1 MKPDINKAASGR
13 WPELLSSIAG
23 ITAKQLTN
31 EHQPCPLCGGKD
43 RYRFDDVGGSGSW
56 FCNQCGG
63 KHHSG
68 GGGNGMTLLIRKTGM
83 SFKEA
88 AQKVEQHLGLNS
100 PPTDPPTQGAELVHH
115 YSQTFIICRFPNK
128 KIRPLTWANNKWN
141 WKAPEGIRPL
151 LLSHQLHTRPDAG
164 VLIVEGEKTYDAA
177 CKLFPS
183 SIICTWSGGSGAIT
197 KSNWAALKDRRVAIW
212 PDNDDP
218 GRKAADKIANTLH
231 DIGCASISE
240 IPSPSDASAA
250 WDLADATE
258 WTSSQAHDWVKQ
270 NRTEKS
276 WGITPS
282 CSPNST
288 NEVPK
293 PPQQISTGPFQ
304 LLGYDSQGGYY
315 YQPSRDGL
323 IKRIS
328 TQSHTATMLTSL
340 APESYWATIY
350 PGRNNN
356 GVNWTSAASTLFEQ
370 QAAVGMFDP
379 GRIRGRGAW
388 RDANRTIIH
397 LGDRLLVDGTPKLIT
412 KPIISRYRYQHLVRI
427 DGADGLKPLTD
438 QYAIQIFN
446 IANRFHWSN
455 PLYGALIA
463 GWIVTAPICGALRW
477 RPHIWLTAGSG
488 SGKSEFLSR
497 FLTPLLDEMA
507 LSVEGGTSE
516 AGIRQQLGTDA
527 LPVILDE
534 AESNEKADA
543 QRMQNILS
551 LARVASSESRSALI
565 KGSPGGV
572 TQSYKVRSMFFLS
585 SIGTALK
592 QRADRNR
599 FVEISMR
606 SPHEMDPETRQAH
619 WETLDADLAKYITS
633 EIGQQLMARTFAML
647 PTILESTEIFTR
659 AARKHFGCSRTG
671 DQYGP
676 LLAGAYSLID
686 NEAPTPETAE
696 LYLAQLQW
704 TDDQQD
710 HGPSDERNCLS
721 KILQHSVRAEA
732 GDRSYTRT
740 VGELIDICLGRR
752 TDFDMTVTPANSAL
766 LRLGIRVEKTDGEV
780 CISNT
785 AEGIRSILKAT
796 QWENCWPLT
805 LSRLP
810 GSSKKKPMR
819 FTGAGS
825 VSRSVA
831 VGVGVL

>member
-1 MKPDINKAASGR
+1 MTPDINKAASGR

-43 RYRFDDVGGSGSW
+43 RYRFDDVDGTGSW
-56 FCNQCGG
+56 YCNQCGG
-63 KHHSG
+63 KHQSG

-88 AQKVEQHLGLNS
+88 AQKVEQHLGLS
-100 PPTDPPTQGAELVHH
+100 APPSDPPIDGAELVHH

-128 KIRPLTWANNKWN
+128 KIRPLTWVNNKWI
-141 WKAPEGIRPL
+141 WKAPDGIRPL

-177 CKLFPS
+177 CRLFPS
-183 SIICTWSGGSGAIT
+183 SIVCTWSGGSSAIT
-197 KSNWAALKDRRVAIW
+197 KSNWAALKDRRIAIW
-212 PDNDDP
+212 PDNDGP

-231 DIGCASISE
+231 DLGCASISE
-240 IPSPSDASAA
+240 IPSPSDAPSA
-250 WDLADATE
+250 WDLADATD
-258 WTSSQAHDWVKQ
+258 WTSVQANDHVKQ
-270 NRTEKS
+270 NRQQKS

-282 CSPNST
+282 STPNST
-288 NEVPK
+288 TEAPK
-293 PPQQISTGPFQ
+293 PPQETSTGHFQ

-340 APESYWATIY
+340 AAESYWATIY
-350 PGRNNN
+350 PGRNDN
-356 GVNWTSAASTLFEQ
+356 GVNWTSAASALFEQ

-397 LGDRLLVDGTPKLIT
+397 LGDRLLVDGTPKPIT
-412 KPIISRYRYQHLVRI
+412 KPLISRYRYQHLVRI
-427 DGADGLKPLTD
+427 DGAEGLPPLRD
-438 QYAIQIFN
+438 DYAAQIGN

-507 LSVEGGTSE
+507 LLVEGGTSE

-534 AESNEKADA
+534 AESNEKSDA
-543 QRMQNILS
+543 QRMQNILG

-572 TQSYKVRSMFFLS
+572 TNSYKVRSMFFLS

-592 QRADRNR
+592 QNADRNR

-606 SPHEMDPETRQAH
+606 SPHEMDPETRRTH
-619 WETLDADLAKYITS
+619 WEALDADLAKYITP

-647 PTILESTEIFTR
+647 PTILESTETFTR
-659 AARKHFGCSRTG
+659 AARKHFGSSRTG

-686 NEAPTPETAE
+686 SEAPTPEAAE
-696 LYLAQLQW
+696 LFLAQLQW
-704 TDDQQD
+704 NDDQQD

-721 KILQHSVRAEA
+721 KILQHPVRAEA

-740 VGELIDICLGRR
+740 VGELIDICLGHK
-752 TDFDMTVTPANSAL
+752 TDFDVTVTPANSAL
-766 LRLGIRVEKTDGEV
+766 LRLGIRVEKDDREI

-805 LSRLP
+805 LARLP

-825 VSRSVA
+825 IARSIAVA
-831 VGVGVL
+831 AVEL